1 MLSIDSIQPIADVI
15 RIGINIVIDIVID
28 IVMDKGTEH
37 SVPAGQ
43 NVAVVAVGPRKLEM
57 MMKFVHVRRNDDP
70 TERPVQVFRQADVG
84 VGEVGKNWRNNPV

>member
-15 RIGINIVIDIVID
+15 RIGINIVI
-28 IVMDKGTEH
+28 DKGTEH

-70 TERPVQVFRQADVG
+70 TDEPFT
-84 VGEVGKNWRNNPV
+84 GKSEG